1 MSNFCTFFIL
11 LLASFAASA
20 TGIRG
25 TVKTAKG
32 EPLPYAAVAV
42 KGSPNGTMS
51 NAEGRYELL
60 LPAGSYEIVVQYL
73 GFKTTQKTVEVAKE
87 WLTLDVVLEEQ
98 ALKLSEVRV
107 GSKSED
113 PAYTIMRRAIGKAR
127 FHELQVQSYTARA
140 YIKGT
145 GTPTKIPFFLSSE
158 LKKEGIEVGKA
169 IFNESVNEITF
180 TQPRNYKMRVLST
193 RNSLDNSAPS
203 PNSYLVTSLYNP
215 SPAGTVSPLSPRALG
230 YYKFEYQGSFQENG
244 VEINKIKV
252 IPRSYGEGVY
262 RGTIYIIENTWAI
275 HSANL
280 ETTNQGFDFE
290 IKQLYA
296 PREDVWLPVNQQF
309 KIAGSLMGF
318 AGSFR
323 YVVSVNY
330 LSLKVNPAFKESSVT
345 VLDEKFTPP
354 PAKISKSDL
363 RTKKLEELAEQQKE
377 FSTKQLR
384 QLVRAYEKQDLKERK
399 NKKEDVNVLRSD
411 SVTIDSLANKRGDDF
426 WKDLRTVPLTEIETK
441 SYRQFDS
448 IRVAKELKIKT
459 DSTKAKRDSSGHLSF
474 STFAF
479 GQTFKLGKKTNLAF
493 EGPLRPQNLAYNT
506 VEGLTLQS
514 ALALNYNPSKNNN
527 FYLKPLGRYSF
538 ARRVF
543 SGTVAAGWSG
553 LRRGLSLTGGRY
565 VAQLNAN
572 NPISSE
578 LNTLST
584 LFFER
589 NFMKI
594 YEKQFAQLSF
604 YYSRLADV
612 LSLSANVE
620 YAQRTELANT
630 ENARPFINWRQY
642 SFTPNRPDNV
652 GTANAGFD
660 LHHALTFNV
669 GLTWKPGQKYSL
681 YNGQKRYSFNRNPAL
696 SVQYSKGIPN
706 VGKSTADFD
715 QLELGL
721 NHTLELGIRNELR
734 YAVVAGAF
742 LNNRSTYFMDFKHFM
757 GNEFFLQR
765 GNILTSFRA
774 LPYYTRS
781 TNQNYL
787 EVHALNSMRRFLLTR
802 FPLVRLSSIKE
813 NLMVHYLW
821 TPSTP
826 HYAEVGYGLDGLIPG
841 FPFFRVEIVP
851 TFLNW
856 QYQSTVFRVGTTY
869 RFGRR

>member
-1 MSNFCTFFIL
+1 MLRFYAFIVFFFT
-11 LLASFAASA
+11 SFMVSA

-25 TVKTAKG
+25 VVKTAKG
-32 EPLPYAAVAV
+32 EPLPYAAVAI
-42 KGSPNGTMS
+42 KGGSNGTMS
-51 NAEGRYELL
+51 NAEGKYELP
-60 LPAGSYEIVVQYL
+60 LPVGNYEIVVQYL
-73 GFKTTQKTVEVAKE
+73 GFKTALKAVEVQKE

-98 ALKLSEVRV
+98 ALKLNEVRV

-145 GTPTKIPFFLSSE
+145 GTATKIPFFARSE

-180 TQPRNYKMRVLST
+180 TQPNNYKMRVLST

-203 PNSYLVTSLYNP
+203 PNAYLVTSLYNP
-215 SPAGTVSPLSPRALG
+215 SPVGTVSPLSPRALG

-252 IPRSYGEGVY
+252 VPRSYGEGIY
-262 RGTIYIIENTWAI
+262 RGIIYIIEDTWAI

-280 ETTNQGFDFE
+280 QTTNQGFDIE

-296 PREDVWLPVNQQF
+296 PRDEVWLPVNQQF
-309 KIAGSLMGF
+309 KIGGSLMGF

-330 LSLKVNPAFKESSVT
+330 QSLKINPAFRESSVT

-354 PAKISKSDL
+354 PTKISKSDL
-363 RTKKLEELAEQQKE
+363 RTKKLEDLAAQQKE

-384 QLVRAYEKQDLKERK
+384 QLVRQYEKQDFKDRK
-399 NKKEDVNVLRSD
+399 NRKEEVRMSRSD
-411 SVTIDSLANKRGDDF
+411 SVSIDSLANKRSDDF
-426 WKDLRTVPLTEIETK
+426 WKDLRTVPLTDIETK

-448 IRVAKELKIKT
+448 IRVVKELKIKT
-459 DSTKAKRDSSGHLSF
+459 DSTKAKRDSSGHFGF
-474 STFAF
+474 STLVF
-479 GQTFKLGKKTNLAF
+479 GQTFKLGKKTNLSF
-493 EGPLRPQNLAYNT
+493 EGPLRPQYLTYNT
-506 VEGLTLQS
+506 VEGS
-514 ALALNYNPSKNNN
+514 ALQAALNLNYAPNKDNG
-527 FYLKPLGRYSF
+527 FYIKPLGRYSF
-538 ARRVF
+538 ARKVF
-543 SGTVAAGWSG
+543 SGTVATGWNG
-553 LRRGLSLTGGRY
+553 LRRGLALTGGRY

-572 NPISSE
+572 NPIGPD
-578 LNTLST
+578 LNTITT

-589 NFMKI
+589 NLMKI

-620 YAQRTELANT
+620 YAQRTELANA
-630 ENARPFINWRQY
+630 ENARSFINWGQY
-642 SFTPNRPDNV
+642 AFTPNRPDNV
-652 GTANAGFD
+652 EVANAGFD
-660 LHHALTFNV
+660 LHHALTLQLA
-669 GLTWKPGQKYSL
+669 LTWRPGQQYRL
-681 YNGQKRYSFNRNPAL
+681 YNGQKRYNFNRNPAL
-696 SVQYSKGIPN
+696 TLRYRKGIPN

-715 QLELGL
+715 HLELSI
-721 NHTLELGIRNELR
+721 NQRLETGIRSELR
-734 YAVVAGAF
+734 YAITGGAF
-742 LNNRSTYFMDFKHFM
+742 LNHRQTYFMDFKHFM
-757 GNEFFLQR
+757 GNEFFLQN
-765 GNILTSFRA
+765 GDVLTTFRA

-781 TNQNYL
+781 TNQHYL
-787 EVHALNSMRRFLLTR
+787 EAHALNSTRRFLLTR
-802 FPLVRLSSIKE
+802 IPLVRLSGIKE

-826 HYAEVGYGLDGLIPG
+826 HYAELGYGLDGLIPG
-841 FPFFRVEIVP
+841 FPFFRVEVVP

-856 QYQSTVFRVGTTY
+856 QYQSTVFRVATTY
-869 RFGRR
+869 RFRR